1 MGMQKEAE
9 EKKIR
14 LSDEMVYI
22 LGAVIL
28 SLATAMLSAAD
39 FGLSVI
45 VSPAYLVSLKAPF
58 LTFGQAEYVV
68 QGILFLIFCAA
79 MRQVKPLYFGAF
91 LSGVIY
97 GFILDLWRTLIP
109 HFNPDVYAP
118 GTLPIAVRVIYFVIG
133 FFINA
138 FGAVLYFKNRYYP
151 QVYEFF
157 VKGIS
162 EKYHRDLAKFK
173 LRFDLVFLLLTVTL
187 SLAMFHGFVAIGAG
201 TLIMACCN
209 GPLIGVYSRWFD
221 RRFEVGK
228 GNAGIL

>member
-1 MGMQKEAE
+1 M
-9 EKKIR
+9 KKIR
-14 LSDEMVYI
+14 LSHEVVYM

-28 SLATAMLSAAD
+28 SLATAVLSAAD

-45 VSPAYLVSLKAPF
+45 VSPAYLVSVKVPF

-68 QGILFLIFCAA
+68 QGTLFIIFCIA
-79 MRQVKPLYFGAF
+79 MRKVTLLYFGAF

-97 GFILDLWRTLIP
+97 GFILDLWRTVIP
-109 HFNPDVYAP
+109 WLNPERYPP
-118 GTLPIAVRVIYFVIG
+118 GTLPVQVRCVLFVVG

-138 FGAVLYFKNRYYP
+138 FGATLYFKNRYYP

-162 EKYHRDLAKFK
+162 EKYQIELSRFK
-173 LRFDLVFLLLTVTL
+173 LGFDLVFLALTVVLTL
-187 SLAMFHGFVAIGAG
+187 VLFRRFVGIGAG

-209 GPLIGVYSRWFD
+209 GPLIGAFSRWFD
-221 RRFEVGK
+221 RHFEVGK
-228 GNAGIL
+228 KGE